1 MASEGLTVP
10 NGFASPSD
18 DSLHRNANEVA
29 LRDKDKKAFTQP
41 QATDED
47 LQNVFNPK
55 TYIPGSY
62 KYSRQYLGERLS
74 RSILHEFSIDEQK
87 ARIEL
92 AAAYR
97 LAAKN
102 EWLESIYGHITCRV
116 VGPNGKHYL
125 LINPQGLNYREMT
138 ASSLVKV
145 DFDGYTIHPG
155 VVGDIMGVNRAGFM
169 IHSCIHQAR
178 PDVHCVNHNHIWAV
192 SGLSATKSGVIE
204 LTQTTHEMGEV
215 AYHDYEGVAI
225 SNDEQTRL
233 VRDLGDKNIM
243 ILRNHGLLTCGSSV
257 GAAYY
262 YAYMLGVAAEMQS
275 HACSMAFNRDDL
287 LIPEDRLV
295 KIRMDKAKKES
306 QDSFGILEFAAAMR
320 ELDYDQDHSAYP
332 DYRN

>member
-204 LTQTTHEMGEV
+204 LAQTTHVTGEI
-215 AYHDYEGVAI
+215 AYHDYEGIVI
-225 SNDEQTRL
+225 SNDEQERL
-233 VRDLGDKNIM
+233 VRDLGDKDVM
-243 ILRNHGLLTCGSSV
+243 ILRNHGLLTCGPSV
-257 GAAYY
+257 GAAYVH
-262 YAYMLGVAAEMQS
+262 AYTLCAAAEMQS
-275 HACSMAFNRDDL
+275 HACSMAFNKDDL
-287 LIPEDRLV
+287 LVPEDRLV
-295 KIRMDKAKKES
+295 KLSMDIARNFNQAS
-306 QDSFGILEFAAAMR
+306 CGTLEFAAAMR
-320 ELDYDQDHSAYP
+320 ELDYDQDHSTYP